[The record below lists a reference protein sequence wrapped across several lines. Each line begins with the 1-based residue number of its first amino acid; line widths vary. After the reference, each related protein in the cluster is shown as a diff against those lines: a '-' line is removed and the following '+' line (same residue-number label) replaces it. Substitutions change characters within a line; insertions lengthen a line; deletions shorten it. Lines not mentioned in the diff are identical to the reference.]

1 MYFLSREMSRD
12 QNMYASIQSLLAGV
26 CLWKVMREAIFL
38 LAFRVVESSA
48 PLVWSV
54 SCLTHGVM
62 RETYQFS
69 VRYPS
74 PIVFQATSGLDECDV
89 STQVVRALSRRSSVQ
104 GHPWHLLSYGME
116 GIFVGGI
123 RVVRRRRDS
132 VCKNGSQIAGSQNC
146 GRSILYAI
154 YCLLSV
160 GS

>member
-1 MYFLSREMSRD
+1 
-12 QNMYASIQSLLAGV
+12 
-26 CLWKVMREAIFL
+26 MREAIFL

-89 STQVVRALSRRSSVQ
+89 ST
-104 GHPWHLLSYGME
+104 
-116 GIFVGGI
+116 
-123 RVVRRRRDS
+123 
-132 VCKNGSQIAGSQNC
+132 
-146 GRSILYAI
+146 
-154 YCLLSV
+154 
-160 GS
+160 